1 MHFIYICRDQV
12 GIDCAKQDAR
22 ENLVIST
29 LQYNDVMREP
39 IKIVGNF
46 NFVGVSNLK
55 KQNQFSISGEVIIL
69 QQEVPVRRLV
79 HPKPESF

>member
-46 NFVGVSNLK
+46 NFVGVSN
-55 KQNQFSISGEVIIL
+55 
-69 QQEVPVRRLV
+69 
-79 HPKPESF
+79 